1 MLHNPDMVSVFC
13 KPSESE
19 IMRACPTE
27 TFETT
32 RPKGSWFWFDLLD
45 PSQAEIA
52 ELGRRFRLD
61 QASLDEVAGTV
72 DFPKFD
78 DLGTHVFAIL
88 HGLGEGSEGALVELD
103 AFVGS
108 DFLITIH
115 ALALPAVA
123 STLALAQRNPVGSEG
138 GPDRMLARIAE
149 AQSRQFNP
157 IIEVLE
163 DRIEELEVLAIQA
176 DPRLIGEVQVLR
188 RDSLRLRRLLNPQRE
203 ALALL
208 RSELSPLIGTR
219 ARRLFAQVYDQHSRL
234 VESLDT
240 ARAMLA
246 SVFETY
252 ESAAG
257 HNLNEAIRVLTV
269 FTAVLLPL
277 TLVVGFYGMNV
288 SNLPAAGR
296 SWGVWAVLGGMV
308 LLGFGLWL
316 YFARRRFIGAPR
328 LRDLPRALGIGLFQL
343 ASLPV
348 KTVAEV
354 LRGANDAREGRTNH
368 RPHE

>member
-1 MLHNPDMVSVFC
+1 MLHNRSMVSVFS
-13 KPSESE
+13 KLNESE
-19 IMRACPTE
+19 LMRVASAE
-27 TFETT
+27 TFETA
-32 RPKGSWFWFDLLD
+32 RPKGSWFWFDVLA
-45 PSQAEIA
+45 PTQEEISQ
-52 ELGRRFRLD
+52 LGRRFQLD
-61 QASLDEVAGTV
+61 QASLAEVAGTV
-72 DFPKFD
+72 DYPKFD
-78 DLGTHVFAIL
+78 DLGSHVFAIL
-88 HGLGEGSEGALVELD
+88 HGLGEGSEGTLVELD
-103 AFVGS
+103 VFVGS

-115 ALALPAVA
+115 ASPLPAVA
-123 STLALAQRNPVGSEG
+123 STLAQAQRSPVGAEG

-149 AQSRQFNP
+149 AQARQFNP
-157 IIEVLE
+157 IVAVLE
-163 DRIEELEVLAIQA
+163 DRIESLEELAIQA
-176 DPRLIGEVQVLR
+176 DPRVIGEVQVLR
-188 RDSLRLRRLLNPQRE
+188 KDALRLRRLLNPQRE

-208 RSELSPLIGTR
+208 RGELSPLIGTR

-234 VESLDT
+234 LESLDA
-240 ARAMLA
+240 ARAMLS

-288 SNLPAAGR
+288 RNLPVAGR
-296 SWGVWAVLGGMV
+296 SWGVWAVLVGLVV
-308 LLGFGLWL
+308 LGIALWV

-348 KTVAEV
+348 KTVADV
-354 LRGANDAREGRTNH
+354 FRGANEARGGGTDH
-368 RPHE
+368 RPR